1 MPNLGRGRVGAC
13 QQKTLGDRSS
23 LCNNGTGQATSHPP
37 SSLVSQ
43 RHPRPLLFCLPCS
56 QGKDLSHVG
65 LDFPASLV
73 PFLVRSKVCAEC
85 QGCCCPFRRPGDNS
99 HAYCWQIATMTGS
112 SSGSRSNPLPPSR
125 WQERQLSPQ
134 GSRLG
139 RRP

>member
-65 LDFPASLV
+65 LDFPASIV
-73 PFLVRSKVCAEC
+73 PFLSGQKCVRSGNVEAAAALSGG
-85 QGCCCPFRRPGDNS
+85 QVTTAVPTPGK
-99 HAYCWQIATMTGS
+99 
-112 SSGSRSNPLPPSR
+112 
-125 WQERQLSPQ
+125 
-134 GSRLG
+134 
-139 RRP
+139 